1 MNVLT
6 MLQVLTYSCFHI
18 NIYAV
23 FSWSLPQQAMMIQ
36 TSRIVK
42 WYTDL
47 SKQNN
52 FTKVWRIL
60 TKNNRI

>member
-6 MLQVLTYSCFHI
+6 MLQVLTYSYFHI